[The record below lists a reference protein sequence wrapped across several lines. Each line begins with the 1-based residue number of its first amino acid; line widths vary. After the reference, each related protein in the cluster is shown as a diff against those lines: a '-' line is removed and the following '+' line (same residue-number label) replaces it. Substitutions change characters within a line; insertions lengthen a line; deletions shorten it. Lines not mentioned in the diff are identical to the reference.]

1 MIIQPNHRLK
11 KILIIALLLLTACN
25 GTQENEFPNIAG
37 GSQVEI
43 GDQIIPPD
51 DFSGLNNPL
60 KNNEINLAEGE
71 SLYQANCSSCH
82 GIGGEGDGVASRGLN
97 PKPKNLAETQS
108 KQSDAYLYWRI
119 SEGGLMEPFNSL
131 MPAWRGLLDEDQ
143 IWQIITYVRTMGS

>member
-1 MIIQPNHRLK
+1 MQLYSRLGK
-11 KILIIALLLLTACN
+11 VLILLLLVLAACDDLQGN
-25 GTQENEFPNIAG
+25 QLPTSAD
-37 GSQVEI
+37 GSQAELEE
-43 GDQIIPPD
+43 QRTPPD
-51 DFSGLNNPL
+51 DFSGFTNPL
-60 KNNEINLAEGE
+60 KNNEKNLAEGE

-82 GIGGEGDGVASRGLN
+82 GSGGQGDGPASGGLN
-97 PKPKNLAETQS
+97 PKPQNLAQIQS